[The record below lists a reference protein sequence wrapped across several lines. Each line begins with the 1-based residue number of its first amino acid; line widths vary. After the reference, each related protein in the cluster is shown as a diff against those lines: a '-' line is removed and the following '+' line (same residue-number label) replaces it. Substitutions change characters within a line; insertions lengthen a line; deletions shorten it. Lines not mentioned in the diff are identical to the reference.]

1 MNVVDGLKT
10 IRDRLLTNGAQDA
23 TLDHV
28 EQILKRASLPSAGSA
43 AAQSLL
49 QLTRMLMRHP
59 TAATNSAVYNDLALL
74 EEQFERAAQTAQQRA
89 AEEAAKPMPKTH
101 KYYKDLKEKK
111 AKSES

>member
-10 IRDRLLTNGAQDA
+10 IRERLLSNGAQDA

-28 EQILKRASLPSAGSA
+28 EQILKRASLPSAGNA

-59 TAATNSAVYNDLALL
+59 TAATNSAVYNDLTLL
-74 EEQFERAAQTAQQRA
+74 EEQLERAAQNLAQRA
-89 AEEAAKPMPKTH
+89 ADEAAKPMPKTH
-101 KYYKDLKEKK
+101 KYYKDLKEKQ
-111 AKSES
+111 AKGED

>member
-1 MNVVDGLKT
+1 MNVADGLTT
-10 IRDRLLTNGAQDA
+10 IRDRLLSNGADDA
-23 TLDHV
+23 TIDHV

-59 TAATNSAVYNDLALL
+59 TASGNSAVYNDLALL
-74 EEQFERAAQTAQQRA
+74 EEQLERAAQNVAQRA
-89 AEEAAKPMPKTH
+89 AEEAAKPMPKLH
-101 KYYKDLKEKK
+101 KYYKDQKAKQ